1 MASVQA
7 AEMSV
12 TGLFACPGSSPAQGH
27 DTQGL
32 ACGVAEVLPT
42 NKLAH
47 QGGHRYAKWPSLCR
61 TTRGTPVTGKQSPM
75 VGTKCV
81 RERRLGHRWIGFTDE
96 IPM

>member
-32 ACGVAEVLPT
+32 GVRRRGGAPDEQ
-42 NKLAH
+42 AGH

-81 RERRLGHRWIGFTDE
+81 RERRPGHRWIGFTDE